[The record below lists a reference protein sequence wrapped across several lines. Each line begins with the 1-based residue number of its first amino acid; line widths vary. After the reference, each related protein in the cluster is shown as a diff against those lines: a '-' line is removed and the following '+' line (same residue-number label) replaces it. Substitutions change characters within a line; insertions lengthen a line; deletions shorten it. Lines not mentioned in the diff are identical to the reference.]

1 VPHFEISAARF
12 WEPHEDAFLNAS
24 WGNTSVS
31 EIAAFLFRSKSS
43 VLGRAQRR
51 GLKRLAGSAF
61 GLRERKA
68 ARGKVTIRSGNSHDG
83 LLPVKMLISAG
94 KNTAKAMK
102 NARSDSATAL

>member
-1 VPHFEISAARF
+1 VSASRF

-31 EIAAFLFRSKSS
+31 EIAAFLLRSKSS

-61 GLRERKA
+61 GLRERGQAKA
-68 ARGKVTIRSGNSHDG
+68 ARNKVAIRSGNSHDEV
-83 LLPVKMLISAG
+83 LPLKTLISAG